1 MYKRQ
6 VCRQAAGRAGQV
18 VCLCGTGNNGGDG
31 LAAMR
36 ILMEENPAF
45 RGECWL
51 LPGRLS
57 ADAQRELDRLTEDV
71 YKRQC
76 SYCVSRLTKSRRRRE
91 RPWRRK
97 RCV

>member
-1 MYKRQ
+1 MLRTITPSEMKRVETRVMQ
-6 VCRQAAGRAGQV
+6 ETALTGEALMQNAAAHVARAVCRQAAGRAGQV

-51 LPGRLS
+51 LP
-57 ADAQRELDRLTEDV
+57 AA
-71 YKRQC
+71 
-76 SYCVSRLTKSRRRRE
+76 
-91 RPWRRK
+91 
-97 RCV
+97 